1 MKYEK
6 NRTFLG
12 LDEYT
17 LMRFLRFL
25 ILPGVVLVLV
35 LVILL
40 FDAPRRKAK
49 KESEAAAASAA
60 EVAAQVTEAV
70 ETEPVWVTTDYS
82 TAVPEPNTVPEIDQ
96 LVQDYLDAKKTGD
109 AEKLYQVFGRT
120 DREGFEELAQKMHEE
135 SKIFE
140 DFTGTQ
146 NMVIPGVDRD
156 SYIVYIRTDGWFRK
170 VTSPAP
176 LLMRAY
182 VMRKAEGNYI
192 MKEDSALTDAERDAV
207 RLADGAPAVAAMNN
221 EQRSALAK
229 AIVNDGKL
237 GSLYEAMRPHAESGQ
252 TGAAAGSGSG
262 AAAGQAGGAGEGG
275 ANGAVVQ
282 VEAESSSGEAETTVE
297 ITEAVVEIG
306 TVAAETES
314 AAAETAAAAE
324 ATGVAAETSA
334 DTTGAAAET
343 AAAADGAGA
352 AAETESAA
360 AETAETAAET
370 AAETTAGT
378 AETETQG

>member
-252 TGAAAGSGSG
+252 SGAAAESGNG

-314 AAAETAAAAE
+314 AAAETAGAAE
-324 ATGVAAETSA
+324 
-334 DTTGAAAET
+334 ET

-352 AAETESAA
+352 AAETESAAAETAAETAGAAETA

-378 AETETQG
+378 AETETRE